1 MHAARRAWLRIVSQ
15 HAVLGHVQHDHRRD
29 SGIARDGPRLL
40 RTADRLRKCRSRQE
54 QPGAETRGTCAC
66 ANRDHARHLAA
77 QHTRTECT
85 LLYTCGG
92 RESVRPAFL
101 AALIWLAAQSAP
113 VSAVH
118 VVLDTELGAVIVEL
132 NVAHAPG
139 TSANFLRYVREQFYD
154 GGRFHRSVRP
164 DTEPRK
170 DVPIQVI
177 QGGINPARAASAYP
191 AITLERT
198 NATGLSH
205 VDGAV
210 SMARGA
216 AADSARSD
224 FFICIGDQT
233 ALDFGGPRNA
243 DGQGFAVFGRVVSGM
258 DVVRRIQA
266 APVREGTQRLSPPVT
281 ILRARVMEGH
291 P

>member
-1 MHAARRAWLRIVSQ
+1 VRAV
-15 HAVLGHVQHDHRRD
+15 
-29 SGIARDGPRLL
+29 
-40 RTADRLRKCRSRQE
+40 
-54 QPGAETRGTCAC
+54 
-66 ANRDHARHLAA
+66 
-77 QHTRTECT
+77 
-85 LLYTCGG
+85 
-92 RESVRPAFL
+92 FL
-101 AALIWLAAQSAP
+101 AALAWIAVQPPS
-113 VSAVH
+113 SAVR
-118 VVLDTELGAVIVEL
+118 VGIDTELGRLVIDVD
-132 NVAHAPG
+132 VAHAPA
-139 TSANFLRYVREQFYD
+139 TSANFLKYVNEQFYD

-164 DTEPRK
+164 DTETRK

-177 QGGINPARAASAYP
+177 QGGINPARAAGAYA
-191 AITLERT
+191 AIPLERT

-224 FFICIGDQT
+224 FFICIGDQKT
-233 ALDFGGPRNA
+233 LDFGGPRNA

-266 APVREGTQRLSPPVT
+266 APVRDGTQTLVPPIAIV
-281 ILRARVMEGH
+281 RARVMEGQ